1 MQNIFIEREYK
12 FIPPFR
18 NRFFPWLVNR
28 TGFFPWYLKRTAG
41 VIGCELRNENKL
53 VESLKAGHGV
63 LVTPNH
69 PSTLDPIALSHL
81 AYRTNTL
88 FYAMASWHLF
98 HTSRTERLA
107 IRFMGGFSVYREG
120 LDRQALD
127 MAIHI
132 LSEAERPLVVFPEG
146 TATRTNDRL
155 SAMLDGVSF
164 MARAAAKKRAKQD
177 PAKKV
182 VVHPVAIKYL
192 YVGDM
197 NKDALPLLEQIEK
210 RLTFR
215 PLTEVSAIERLRRI
229 GEALLALKEIEY
241 FGEVRSGTLAVRQQ
255 DLVERL
261 MGPIE
266 QEWLGKTQTGG
277 IVARIKNVRMKV
289 FPDIARGAV
298 DEQERA
304 RRFRQL
310 ADTYLAQQIAF
321 YPEGYFGDDVTIE
334 RIVETIERFEE
345 DLTDEAPTLG
355 PLKVIID
362 VLDAIEVDPQR
373 DRSAESDVLMDQIT
387 QTIQARLNELA
398 KLGTPYQFKP

>member
-12 FIPPFR
+12 FVPPMRGRFLQWLA
-18 NRFFPWLVNR
+18 NRS
-28 TGFFPWYLKRTAG
+28 GFFPWYLKRSSG
-41 VIGCELRNENKL
+41 VVACELMNEHKL
-53 VESLKAGHGV
+53 LESVRAGHGV

-69 PSTLDPIALSHL
+69 SSTLDPLALSHL
-81 AYRTNTL
+81 AHRTNLL
-88 FYAMASWHLF
+88 FYAMASWHVF
-98 HTSRTERLA
+98 HTSRMERWI

-127 MAIHI
+127 KAIDI
-132 LSEAERPLVVFPEG
+132 LSQAERPLVVFPEG

-164 MARAAAKKRAKQD
+164 MARAAAKKRAKED

-192 YVGDM
+192 YLGDM
-197 NKDALPLLEQIEK
+197 NRDALPLLEQIEK

-215 PLTEVSAIERLRRI
+215 PLREVSAIERLRRV
-229 GEALLALKEIEY
+229 GEALLSLKEIEY
-241 FGEVRSGTLAVRQQ
+241 FGEVRSGTLAQRQH

-261 MGPIE
+261 MAPLE

-277 IVARIKNVRMKV
+277 IVSRIKNVRMKI

-298 DEQERA
+298 DEVERE

-310 ADTYLAQQIAF
+310 ADSYLAQQIAF
-321 YPEGYFGDDVTIE
+321 YPEGYFNECVTLE

-355 PLKVIID
+355 PLKVVID
-362 VLDAIEVDPQR
+362 VLDPIEVDPQR
-373 DRSAESDVLMDQIT
+373 DKSSSSDPLMDKLT
-387 QTIQARLNELA
+387 ERLQLRLDELA
-398 KLGTPYQFKP
+398 RLGTPYVFP